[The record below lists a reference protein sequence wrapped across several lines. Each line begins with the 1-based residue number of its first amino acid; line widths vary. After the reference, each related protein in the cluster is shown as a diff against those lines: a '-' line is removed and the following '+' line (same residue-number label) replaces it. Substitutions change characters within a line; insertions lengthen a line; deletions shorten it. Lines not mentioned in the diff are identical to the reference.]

1 MLAVNFSA
9 KRRLTF
15 VADVGISPSI
25 YILNAGLYHLEV
37 GWMVVAVTRLPNGQL
52 QFESVEVFTAVLIG
66 TKIGYFPRE
75 VGMGCSKT
83 MMFF

>member
-15 VADVGISPSI
+15 VADVGISPSH

-37 GWMVVAVTRLPNGQL
+37 GRMVVAVTRL

>member
-37 GWMVVAVTRLPNGQL
+37 GRMVVAVTRL